1 MKSQLSQFKGE
12 RLKQARILRML
23 TGTELAALVSDKKV
37 IKQQQISY
45 WESNKRTPDF
55 EDIKRLSEVLRVPYY
70 YFLKG
75 DLQKKVETANFF
87 RRNAAVPTRNKNSMQ
102 ELIYLYDE
110 FLRVISRHIRVPD
123 FKDSDLIISSDEFR
137 LIDVNE
143 IEELSKSV
151 RRKYNLGIGPI
162 SNMTLLMERMGI
174 RVIFSNDDI
183 SGIDALT
190 KVVDGQFYVIINTK
204 GKSSVRIRFSLAHE
218 LGHVFLHSRYSESVL
233 KSTERNKRIE
243 SEAQAFASSFL
254 MPEEGILMD
263 MVATNLDFLKSLK
276 AHWLVSIQA
285 IAMRGK
291 QIGLLTQSGMTYV
304 FQQIS
309 RNGWR
314 KSEPLDDTIP
324 IEYPTFIKTVLK
336 YFDSE
341 GISIGED
348 LYQEGLSFTLLN
360 SLFSS
365 IQEPENKKNTKLRLI

>member
-263 MVATNLDFLKSLK
+263 MVATNLEFLKSLK

>member
-123 FKDSDLIISSDEFR
+123 FKDFDLIISSDEFR

>member
-1 MKSQLSQFKGE
+1 
-12 RLKQARILRML
+12 
-23 TGTELAALVSDKKV
+23 
-37 IKQQQISY
+37 
-45 WESNKRTPDF
+45 
-55 EDIKRLSEVLRVPYY
+55 
-70 YFLKG
+70 
-75 DLQKKVETANFF
+75 
-87 RRNAAVPTRNKNSMQ
+87 
-102 ELIYLYDE
+102 
-110 FLRVISRHIRVPD
+110 
-123 FKDSDLIISSDEFR
+123 
-137 LIDVNE
+137 
-143 IEELSKSV
+143 
-151 RRKYNLGIGPI
+151 
-162 SNMTLLMERMGI
+162 
-174 RVIFSNDDI
+174 
-183 SGIDALT
+183 
-190 KVVDGQFYVIINTK
+190 
-204 GKSSVRIRFSLAHE
+204 
-218 LGHVFLHSRYSESVL
+218 
-233 KSTERNKRIE
+233 
-243 SEAQAFASSFL
+243 

-291 QIGLLTQSGMTYV
+291 QIGLLNQSGMTYV